1 MKAHQLD
8 IPTLSLE
15 RGGDLKDVVLHYRI
29 KGDLFK
35 EPVVWVF
42 HGVPCPSRVRR
53 TNGQCASSHSSA
65 ITSNFSFKVSSDI
78 FHDLSNSTCSFFD
91 AYV

>member
-15 RGGDLKDVVLHYRI
+15 RGGNLKDVVLHYRI

-42 HGVPCPSRVRR
+42 HALTANDVPTDWWQVLFGPI
-53 TNGQCASSHSSA
+53 G
-65 ITSNFSFKVSSDI
+65 
-78 FHDLSNSTCSFFD
+78 L
-91 AYV
+91 YWL